1 MESINSYFA
10 IQAILNPAVLVFMI
24 PITAIVLGIG
34 AGIIKSM
41 QDHQI
46 RMAELVHRKR
56 ESDPALIAE
65 IQKLRLEMQELR
77 DRVNQAA
84 LASDDLNRLNLSSPP
99 SVPQEAQ
106 ERISEQRPG

>member
-1 MESINSYFA
+1 MNSFTSLFA
-10 IQAILNPAVLVFMI
+10 LQTIFHPSVLVFMI

-41 QDHQI
+41 QDHQM
-46 RMAELVHRKR
+46 RMAELMHKSR

-65 IQKLRLEMQELR
+65 IQRLRLEMDELR

-84 LASDDLNRLNLSSPP
+84 LASDDLNRANLSTPP
-99 SVPQEAQ
+99 AVPQEVR
-106 ERISEQRPG
+106 ERISDSRPG

>member
-1 MESINSYFA
+1 MDFINSLFA
-10 IQAILNPAVLVFMI
+10 IQAIFNPAVLVFMI

-41 QDHQI
+41 QEHQI
-46 RMAELVHRKR
+46 KMAELMHRKR

-65 IQKLRLEMQELR
+65 IQQLRMEMQELR

-84 LASDDLNRLNLSSPP
+84 LVSDDLNRLNLSTPP

-106 ERISEQRPG
+106 ERLSEQRPG